1 MRQKLALRAAWHHGR
16 MNKATWAM
24 LNESEKA
31 LLRDADA
38 SSLARLDEEQLID
51 LHARVRRAR
60 KKYATLYRR
69 RASSQ
74 VRADADRAK
83 AHAQHAR
90 TAVKAEAFE
99 DALARV
105 SSALARAARASAAAL
120 RAERLETARR
130 QPRSPRRPPTKRT
143 RAKAPRGVRKA
154 ATRVRTPISERAS
167 ASARSRTRR
176 AQATRDAR

>member
-1 MRQKLALRAAWHHGR
+1 

-31 LLRDADA
+31 LLRQAEGP
-38 SSLARLDEEQLID
+38 SLARLDEDELID
-51 LHARVRRAR
+51 LHGRIRRVR

-74 VRADADRAK
+74 VTQDASRAK

-90 TAVKAEAFE
+90 TAAKAEAFE

-105 SSALARAARASAAAL
+105 SQVLGKAARARAAAL
-120 RAERLETARR
+120 RAERLEAARR
-130 QPRSPRRPPTKRT
+130 QRGSVSRPRSSGT
-143 RAKAPRGVRKA
+143 RAQPSSGARKG
-154 ATRVRTPISERAS
+154 ATRLRTPIRKRAS
-167 ASARSRTRR
+167 ASARARTRR
-176 AQATRDAR
+176 AEAARAAR

>member
-1 MRQKLALRAAWHHGR
+1 
-16 MNKATWAM
+16 M
-24 LNESEKA
+24 LNETEKA
-31 LLRDADA
+31 LLRQAEGSA
-38 SSLARLDEEQLID
+38 LARLDEDELID

-74 VRADADRAK
+74 VTQDADRAK

-90 TAVKAEAFE
+90 TSAKAEAFE

-105 SSALARAARASAAAL
+105 SRALAKAARSRAAAL

-130 QPRSPRRPPTKRT
+130 QQGSSGRRPAKKT
-143 RAKAPRGVRKA
+143 RAKPSSGTRKGT
-154 ATRVRTPISERAS
+154 TRLRTPISKRAS
-167 ASARSRTRR
+167 ASARAATRR
-176 AQATRDAR
+176 EQAKRDVR

>member
-1 MRQKLALRAAWHHGR
+1 

-31 LLRDADA
+31 LLRQAEG
-38 SSLARLDEEQLID
+38 SSLASLDEDELID
-51 LHARVRRAR
+51 LHTRVRRAR
-60 KKYATLYRR
+60 NKYATLYRR

-74 VRADADRAK
+74 VKADAGRVK

-90 TAVKAEAFE
+90 TAVKAEALE

-105 SSALARAARASAAAL
+105 SQALAKAARARAAAL
-120 RAERLETARR
+120 RTERLETAQR
-130 QPRSPRRPPTKRT
+130 QPASPRRK
-143 RAKAPRGVRKA
+143 ASKKAPAKRARKA
-154 ATRVRTPISERAS
+154 RKGTTQRRTPISKRAS

-176 AQATRDAR
+176 TQAARDSR

>member
-1 MRQKLALRAAWHHGR
+1 

-31 LLRDADA
+31 LLRQADG
-38 SSLARLDEEQLID
+38 SSLAGLDEDQLID
-51 LHARVRRAR
+51 LHTRVRRAR
-60 KKYATLYRR
+60 TKYATLYRR

-74 VRADADRAK
+74 VTKDADRAK

-105 SSALARAARASAAAL
+105 SLALGRSARARAAEFARGASRRGPTAAGFAAAPAG
-120 RAERLETARR
+120 RDDSRDTGEWCAIGSDEAAHADQEARERVGARR
-130 QPRSPRRPPTKRT
+130 DTT
-143 RAKAPRGVRKA
+143 RAAHTRHALTRGL
-154 ATRVRTPISERAS
+154 
-167 ASARSRTRR
+167 
-176 AQATRDAR
+176 

>member
-1 MRQKLALRAAWHHGR
+1 

-31 LLRDADA
+31 LLREAEA
-38 SSLARLDEEQLID
+38 PSLGRLDEDALID
-51 LHARVRRAR
+51 LHTRVRRAR
-60 KKYATLYRR
+60 TKYATLYRR

-74 VRADADRAK
+74 VKKDAGRSR

-105 SSALARAARASAAAL
+105 SQALAKAARARAAAL
-120 RAERLETARR
+120 RAERLATARAQTTPRR
-130 QPRSPRRPPTKRT
+130 QPTKST
-143 RAKAPRGVRKA
+143 RAAPSVRKGT
-154 ATRVRTPISERAS
+154 TRVRTPIRKRAS
-167 ASARSRTRR
+167 ATARATTRR
-176 AQATRDAR
+176 AEAVRDAR